1 MFNMGYQNQTTGN
14 QVFFDP
20 KSNRAYTQS
29 APTYYVMG
37 HAIGGGERTFLDDIL
52 GQNKNSPVQKMLA
65 NRQPYQYNAPSAQQL
80 FPNVGN
86 PMMGNMQSPF
96 SNMFGGMTS
105 PNMGSPNM
113 SMQGQ
118 YGAGR
123 FLGGN
128 TGLLGSSSTS
138 MLGT

>member
-1 MFNMGYQNQTTGN
+1 MFMGYQNQNAGN

-20 KSNRAYTQS
+20 ESSRYYTQS
-29 APTYYVMG
+29 APTGFIMG
-37 HAIGGGERTFLDDIL
+37 NAYGGGERTFLDNIL
-52 GQNKNSPVQKMLA
+52 GQSNQSQISKMLA
-65 NRQPYQYNAPSAQQL
+65 ARQPYQYNAPSAQQL

-86 PMMGNMQSPF
+86 PMMANMQSPF

-105 PNMGSPNM
+105 PNMGSLNM
-113 SMQGQ
+113 DTQGQ